1 MSDETKQD
9 IGERRWAA
17 ELRPVLKMAETR
29 GFVAELVRELN
40 RVSAPKVWMRQ
51 QVDRYLHPDPAKRI
65 EPLAGIGLVFLYAAQ
80 QTWKKMNRRQETKEK
95 SNG

>member
-40 RVSAPKVWMRQ
+40 RVSKPKVWMRQ

-65 EPLAGIGLVFLYAAQ
+65 EPLAGIGMVFLDAAKR
-80 QTWKKMNRRQETKEK
+80 TWKKMNIRKLMQEKD
-95 SNG
+95 NG

>member
-40 RVSAPKVWMRQ
+40 RVSKPKVWMRQ
-51 QVDRYLHPDPAKRI
+51 QVDRYLHPDPEKRI
-65 EPLAGIGLVFLYAAQ
+65 EPLAGIGLVFLDAAKR
-80 QTWKKMNRRQETKEK
+80 TWTKMNHRQERKE